1 MRVVLDGWKGTN
13 NTSVAQEYFLLHAG
27 GKARGGPAHA
37 SRPRAGRQQK
47 MSWPPFFPEVVYD
60 FTRVFDGGCVGRQ
73 QCPVRII
80 NLVISIGDDEEVT
93 RHGDRIITDAARLL

>member
-1 MRVVLDGWKGTN
+1 MI
-13 NTSVAQEYFLLHAG
+13 S
-27 GKARGGPAHA
+27 
-37 SRPRAGRQQK
+37 
-47 MSWPPFFPEVVYD
+47 
-60 FTRVFDGGCVGRQ
+60 TRVFDGGCVGRQ